1 MKKRLLS
8 TSISTLLLGLSVMP
22 AFADEDVT
30 AWRLFI
36 ADHDKPVVNVIDALD
51 GDKLA
56 TFNVKGPANLSRSE
70 SGATIFA
77 IQGSA
82 GVVSTIASGIAF
94 HDHGD
99 HADIDIDA
107 PKLLPL
113 ELTGKKPGHFVERQ
127 GKISQWFDG
136 EDSAQILG
144 ESAVLKGQKNITK
157 VNVVAP
163 HLALLFLTIIML
175 SYPFPT
181 LMMRQNDLSALAWWT
196 CKVKKWVMMPYAP
209 DFTAQPARVILLPY
223 HVRLASC

>member
-127 GKISQWFDG
+127 GKIAQWFDG

-163 HLALLFLTIIML
+163 HHG
-175 SYPFPT
+175 
-181 LMMRQNDLSALAWWT
+181 
-196 CKVKKWVMMPYAP
+196 V
-209 DFTAQPARVILLPY
+209 
-223 HVRLASC
+223 SCSLR

>member
-107 PKLLPL
+107 PKLLSL
-113 ELTGKKPGHFVERQ
+113 IH
-127 GKISQWFDG
+127 I
-136 EDSAQILG
+136 
-144 ESAVLKGQKNITK
+144 
-157 VNVVAP
+157 
-163 HLALLFLTIIML
+163 
-175 SYPFPT
+175 
-181 LMMRQNDLSALAWWT
+181 
-196 CKVKKWVMMPYAP
+196 
-209 DFTAQPARVILLPY
+209 
-223 HVRLASC
+223 